1 MPSTAQAAAN
11 IGRWHCNCAA
21 GPVTGPGGTAHR
33 LARLPGRCLYTHLN
47 NTNPLGNPHA
57 EQHKLLAEWGIEVAA
72 ERMVIEL

>member
-1 MPSTAQAAAN
+1 M
-11 IGRWHCNCAA
+11 GHL
-21 GPVTGPGGTAHR
+21 PVAGPGGTAHR